1 MRRKLYYGFIC
12 LLALICLTACGTNDR
27 QTKQTKESSSQQEL
41 TVKQLLKKAKKAN
54 NKVTSVAVGMQMDL
68 KSGSKNTH
76 QDFLAQVQYDNGELT
91 KVNSQLEETSGSQ
104 TSYDEVIAIQTDN
117 NSFSYYQRSD
127 KNGQWRNGEWETI
140 DLDPDYFSFLD
151 IIYKMSD
158 DLTIEEDDDDYVLSL
173 RSQNID
179 LISLFSD
186 ELNLSLTGVEQTEM
200 EKDFEIR
207 FAKKTF
213 YLKGFDMDL
222 NYSSDKGSLSINI
235 GGTYSDWNKVKDSVF
250 DIPSTGNV

>member
-1 MRRKLYYGFIC
+1 MI
-12 LLALICLTACGTNDR
+12 
-27 QTKQTKESSSQQEL
+27 
-41 TVKQLLKKAKKAN
+41 
-54 NKVTSVAVGMQMDL
+54 M
-68 KSGSKNTH
+68 
-76 QDFLAQVQYDNGELT
+76 
-91 KVNSQLEETSGSQ
+91 VNSQLEETSGSQ

-117 NSFSYYQRSD
+117 NSFTYYQRSD

-186 ELNLSLTGVEQTEM
+186 ELNLSLTGVDQTEM

-250 DIPSTGNV
+250 DIPSTGNA

>member
-1 MRRKLYYGFIC
+1 MKRKLYYGFIC
-12 LLALICLTACGTNDR
+12 LLALICLTACGTSNR

-41 TVKQLLKKAKKAN
+41 TVDQLLKKAKRAS
-54 NKVTSVAVGMQMDL
+54 NKVTSVAVDMQLDI
-68 KSGSKNTH
+68 KSSSGNTH
-76 QDFLAQVQYDNGELT
+76 QDFLAQAQYDNGELT
-91 KVNSQLEETSGSQ
+91 KVSSQIEETSGSQ

-117 NSFSYYQRSD
+117 NRFTYYQRTD

-151 IIYKMSD
+151 IVYKMSD
-158 DLTIEEDDDDYVLSL
+158 DLTIEEEDDAYVLSL

-186 ELNLSLTGVEQTEM
+186 ELNLSLTGVEQTEV

-207 FAKKTF
+207 FDKKTF
-213 YLKGFDMDL
+213 YLEEFDMDL
-222 NYSSDKGSLSINI
+222 NYKGAKGSLSMDI

-250 DIPSTGNV
+250 DAPSTDNI

>member
-1 MRRKLYYGFIC
+1 
-12 LLALICLTACGTNDR
+12 
-27 QTKQTKESSSQQEL
+27 
-41 TVKQLLKKAKKAN
+41 
-54 NKVTSVAVGMQMDL
+54 
-68 KSGSKNTH
+68 
-76 QDFLAQVQYDNGELT
+76 
-91 KVNSQLEETSGSQ
+91 
-104 TSYDEVIAIQTDN
+104 
-117 NSFSYYQRSD
+117 
-127 KNGQWRNGEWETI
+127 
-140 DLDPDYFSFLD
+140 
-151 IIYKMSD
+151 MSD

-186 ELNLSLTGVEQTEM
+186 ELNLSLTGVDQTEM

-235 GGTYSDWNKVKDSVF
+235 GGTYSD
-250 DIPSTGNV
+250 